1 MTVTFPDPQKPGF
14 FGVKWGWY
22 SLPGVWRW
30 MKSDRSLIS
39 RGFENSLPVP
49 MGWSFLGGGTIS
61 VMVGNPNKISIVTQE
76 ITMNI
81 RQLIDFADPVNW

>member
-39 RGFENSLPVP
+39 R
-49 MGWSFLGGGTIS
+49 
-61 VMVGNPNKISIVTQE
+61 
-76 ITMNI
+76 
-81 RQLIDFADPVNW
+81 